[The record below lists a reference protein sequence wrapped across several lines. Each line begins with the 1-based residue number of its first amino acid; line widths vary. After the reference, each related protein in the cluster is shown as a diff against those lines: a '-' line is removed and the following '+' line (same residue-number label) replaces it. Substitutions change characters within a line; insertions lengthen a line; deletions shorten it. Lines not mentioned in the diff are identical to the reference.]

1 MQLNDLD
8 PEIRQAL
15 DSAVVRLYN
24 EAPTADYATMSRI
37 LRLIARDVCRR
48 GGSDV
53 TDARE
58 KEFFVKP
65 LNIWDVR
72 RGLDD
77 PVEHKAA
84 TQDTLKVLGL
94 QGALTQVAETLGRYF
109 EAAGE
114 PVPPSCTMEH
124 LLGRNRSLRSQIHAN
139 GGECSFRVRWED
151 PAGHAH
157 IAIVNIGRYED
168 E

>member
-1 MQLNDLD
+1 MQLKDLPAD
-8 PEIRQAL
+8 IRHDI
-15 DSAVVRLYN
+15 DSAVVRLYT
-24 EAPTADYATMSRI
+24 EAGVNTYAELSQL
-37 LRLIARDVCRR
+37 LRLVARDVCRR
-48 GGSDV
+48 DGQDV

-84 TQDTLKVLGL
+84 TQDTFKVVGL
-94 QGALTQVAETLGRYF
+94 QGALTKVADTLERYF
-109 EAAGE
+109 EAQGE
-114 PVPPSCTMEH
+114 EIPPTCERAH
-124 LLGRNRSLRSQIHAN
+124 LLSRNRSLRSQIHAN
-139 GGECSFRVRWED
+139 GGECSFRIRWED
-151 PAGHAH
+151 PHGHAH